1 VKRKFRSAVHFAVTN
16 STSTSAC
23 CPVRLLL
30 AIILAGGMA
39 FGADAP
45 RRNSKSA
52 ESSGARQTTERAM
65 RLLSANCLS
74 CHNAEK
80 HKGGLQLLSR
90 GDALKGGDGGPVL
103 VPGKPNESALFTALA
118 HDADPHMP
126 PKKQLSTNQIELM
139 RRWIAAGAQWD
150 ENALAKASA
159 SREVSLSSLPP
170 SYQPVLALAL
180 SPDGQRLAIGRGNRI
195 LIHDIP
201 ATNFPINAEVEAHRD
216 VVRSLAWSPNG
227 QSLASGSFREIK
239 LWDASN
245 LKEAWAVSSNLL
257 DRISAL
263 RFAPEGDSLIAAD
276 GAPAQNG
283 WVRVFASDTG
293 KSSAAWPA
301 HADTIFDLSVSR
313 DGKQL
318 ATASG
323 DHLVKIWELASG
335 KEITQLEHP
344 GAALGVSFNTNA
356 SEIVTI
362 TTEKQ
367 LKIWN
372 VKTRESVVTVTS
384 KKRGFNAVAWSADG
398 KLVAASDDDGALL
411 SYNEFKRHSGAQS
424 SDTATERKLGRW
436 PEPLHSVAVSKD
448 GKLIAAGG
456 QDGIVY
462 VVKSDGKL
470 LAKLESEAG
479 RGVLSAPSDHPE
491 RPKTDRV
498 SGAVR
503 TPRPTITPSFV
514 RDVLPALAKAGCM
527 AGSCHAKAEGQN
539 GFKLSVFSYDPKG
552 DYAEIVKEARGRRV
566 FPAAPS
572 ESLLLLK
579 PTAMIEHGGGER
591 FEVSSE
597 TYRLLAE
604 WIRAGMIYQHTNEP
618 ALLSISVDPRE
629 RTYRKK
635 ATQQLRVQAHYSD
648 GSRRDV
654 TSLADF
660 VANEKEIAQV
670 SDEGVV
676 RVGTLSGESVIV
688 ARYMGFVDASR
699 VTVPTDRTLP
709 KERYTKLPI
718 NNFIDE
724 MAYAQFRKLGL
735 FPSELCSDSEFL
747 RRSSLD
753 TIGVLPTPDEV
764 RAFLAD
770 TSSDKRARWIEHL
783 LAHPAY
789 GDYWA
794 NKWADLLR
802 PNPDRAGVKS
812 IYVLDQWLR
821 EQFRN
826 NKPYDQFV
834 REILLVEGSNH
845 RDGAAV
851 IYRDRREPTELT
863 TSFSQLFLGTR
874 MECAKCHHHPNEK
887 WSQSDF
893 YQFAAF
899 FGPVKQK
906 GTGLSPPISGGAET
920 FYFAPGRAVMHP
932 VTDEVMKPRPPDGPL
947 VNVSTN
953 IDPRR
958 ALADWLTNPKN
969 PFFARAAVNRVW
981 ASFFGRGF
989 AQPVDDFRVSNPPSN
1004 EPLLNALAADFVKRN
1019 YDLKDLMRTI
1029 LSSRL
1034 YQLSSTPNEF
1044 NSTDT
1049 KNFSRSY
1056 RRRLPAEVLLDAVT
1070 DVTGVPD
1077 EFTGCP
1083 PGTRAMQT
1091 WSYKVKSQ
1099 FMDAFGRPNSSS
1111 DCPCERDART
1121 SVVQSLH
1128 MMNSRA
1134 LQAKLSSAEGRARKL
1149 ADSKMTPE
1157 EIVTELYLATFSR
1170 FPSADELNTA
1180 AAAYVVPETTRW
1192 TATEDVLWALLNS
1205 AEFVFNH

>member
-1 VKRKFRSAVHFAVTN
+1 MQ
-16 STSTSAC
+16 
-23 CPVRLLL
+23 LLL
-30 AIILAGGMA
+30 AIVVGGGIA
-39 FGADAP
+39 LGADAP
-45 RRNSKSA
+45 RKNPRPA
-52 ESSGARQTTERAM
+52 EQPDARQTTERAM

-90 GDALKGGDGGPVL
+90 GDALKGGDDGPVL
-103 VPGKPNESALFTALA
+103 VPGKPNESALFKALA
-118 HDADPHMP
+118 SDADPHMP

-139 RRWIAAGAQWD
+139 RRWVAAGAPWD
-150 ENALAKASA
+150 ENALAKAA
-159 SREVSLSSLPP
+159 APREVSLGSLPA
-170 SYQPVLALAL
+170 SYQPVFALAL

-195 LIHDIP
+195 LIHELS
-201 ATNFPINAEVEAHRD
+201 ATNFPISAEVEAHRD

-227 QSLASGSFREIK
+227 ESLASGSFREIK

-245 LKEAWAVSSNLL
+245 LKESWAISSNLL

-263 RFAPEGDSLIAAD
+263 RFAPAGDSLIAAD
-276 GAPAQNG
+276 GVPAQNG
-283 WVRVFASDTG
+283 WVKVFATDTG
-293 KSSAAWPA
+293 RSSTAWLA

-323 DHLVKIWELASG
+323 DKLVKIWELASG

-344 GAALGVSFNTNA
+344 GAILGVGFNTNA
-356 SEIVTI
+356 TEVVTI

-411 SYNEFKRHSGAQS
+411 SYSEFKRHSGAQS

-436 PEPLHSVAVSKD
+436 SEPLHSVAVSKD

-470 LAKLESEAG
+470 LTKLDGTGSAG
-479 RGVLSAPSDHPE
+479 ILPASGVMVGRETRRQDASAPRASNIAA
-491 RPKTDRV
+491 
-498 SGAVR
+498 S
-503 TPRPTITPSFV
+503 PSFV

-527 AGSCHAKAEGQN
+527 SGSCHAKAEGQN
-539 GFKLSVFSYDPKG
+539 GFKLSVFSYDPKS

-579 PTAMIEHGGGER
+579 PTASVEHGGGER
-591 FEVSSE
+591 FEAGSE
-597 TYRLLAE
+597 TYKLLVD
-604 WIRAGMIYQHTNEP
+604 WIRGGMIYQHTNEP
-618 ALLSISVDPRE
+618 ALLSISVEPRE
-629 RTYRKK
+629 RAYRKK
-635 ATQQLRVQAHYSD
+635 ATQQLRVQARYAD
-648 GSRRDV
+648 GSKRDV
-654 TSLADF
+654 TALADF

-670 SDEGVV
+670 SDDGVV

-699 VTVPTDRTLP
+699 VTIPTDRTLP
-709 KERYTKLPI
+709 NERYAKLPV
-718 NNFIDE
+718 NDFIDE

-753 TIGVLPTPDEV
+753 TIGVLPTPEEA
-764 RAFLAD
+764 RAFLAN

-932 VTDEVMKPRPPDGPL
+932 VTDEVMSPRPPDGPL

-969 PFFARAAVNRVW
+969 PFFARAAVNRIW

-989 AQPVDDFRVSNPPSN
+989 VQPVDDFRVSNPASN
-1004 EPLLNALAADFVKRN
+1004 ELLLNALAADFVKHN

-1034 YQLSSTPNEF
+1034 YQLSSIPNEF

-1070 DVTGVPD
+1070 DVTDVPD

-1083 PGTRAMQT
+1083 PGTRAIQT

-1134 LQAKLSSAEGRARKL
+1134 LQSKLSSTEGRARKL
-1149 ADSKMTPE
+1149 ADSKMSPE
-1157 EIVTELYLATFSR
+1157 EIVTELYLTTFSR
-1170 FPSADELNTA
+1170 LPAEDELKTA
-1180 AAAYVVPETTRW
+1180 AAAYVVPETTRR
-1192 TATEDVLWALLNS
+1192 TATEDVLWALVNS